1 MSNNILFKI
10 RLFSLKCNIIF
21 QCFQILLRLV
31 CCMIVQGVWT
41 AAICGPTPNLDD
53 FEISAA
59 KCFRTVI
66 NYFRPN
72 YTKFEL
78 TSG

>member
-1 MSNNILFKI
+1 M
-10 RLFSLKCNIIF
+10 F
-21 QCFQILLRLV
+21 QVLLRLV
-31 CCMIVQGVWT
+31 CCMILQGVWT

-53 FEISAA
+53 IEISSA
-59 KCFRTVI
+59 KSFRTVI

-72 YTKFEL
+72 NAKFEL

>member
-1 MSNNILFKI
+1 M
-10 RLFSLKCNIIF
+10 
-21 QCFQILLRLV
+21 V
-31 CCMIVQGVWT
+31 VQDVWT

-53 FEISAA
+53 IEINAA
-59 KCFRTVI
+59 KSFRTVI

-72 YTKFEL
+72 NPKFEL

>member
-1 MSNNILFKI
+1 
-10 RLFSLKCNIIF
+10 
-21 QCFQILLRLV
+21 
-31 CCMIVQGVWT
+31 MIVQGVWI

-53 FEISAA
+53 IEISAA
-59 KCFRTVI
+59 KNFRTVI

-72 YTKFEL
+72 YIKFEL